1 MDTTQTETQP
11 APTPNSGPTLILSP
25 EAQTYL
31 REAARWAS
39 FLSIVGFI
47 FCVLILIMS
56 LMIGTTTTLMSRM
69 MPSNSGVPV
78 GIGGSFVSIL
88 YILLDI
94 LYFFFPLYLYRF
106 ANRVKKGIV
115 FQDSAHVTRATES
128 LKSFFKLWGIVT
140 VIVIAIYA
148 IIFLFVIVA
157 GVSSHMIH
165 G

>member
-1 MDTTQTETQP
+1 
-11 APTPNSGPTLILSP
+11 
-25 EAQTYL
+25 
-31 REAARWAS
+31 
-39 FLSIVGFI
+39 
-47 FCVLILIMS
+47 
-56 LMIGTTTTLMSRM
+56 MSRM
-69 MPSNSGVPV
+69 MPYNSGVPV

-106 ANRVKKGIV
+106 ASRIKKGIV
-115 FQDSAHVTRATES
+115 FQDSAHVTQAVDS

-148 IIFLFVIVA
+148 IIFLFAIII

-165 G
+165 A

>member
-11 APTPNSGPTLILSP
+11 TPTPNSEPGLMLTH

-31 REAARWAS
+31 REAAKWAS

-47 FCVLILIMS
+47 FCVVILVMA
-56 LMIGTTTTLMSRM
+56 LLIGTTSTIMSRM
-69 MPSNSGVPV
+69 MPYNSGVPV

-106 ANRVKKGIV
+106 ASRIKKGIV
-115 FQDSAHVTRATES
+115 FQDSAHVTQAVDS

-148 IIFLFVIVA
+148 IIFLFAIII

-165 G
+165 A

>member
-11 APTPNSGPTLILSP
+11 APTPNPEPVLTLSR
-25 EAQTYL
+25 EAQAYL
-31 REAARWAS
+31 REAAKWAS

-47 FCVLILIMS
+47 FCVLILIMA
-56 LMIGTTTTLMSRM
+56 LLIGTTSTIMSRV
-69 MPSNSGVPV
+69 MPYNSGVPV

-106 ANRVKKGIV
+106 ASRIKKGIV
-115 FQDSAHVTRATES
+115 FQDSAHITRATDS

-148 IIFLFVIVA
+148 IIFLFAIVV

-165 G
+165 S

>member
-1 MDTTQTETQP
+1 MDTTQTGTQP
-11 APTPNSGPTLILSP
+11 PPPPSPDLALILTR

-31 REAARWAS
+31 REAGKWAS

-47 FCVLILIMS
+47 FCVFILIMA
-56 LMIGTTTTLMSRM
+56 LMIGTTSTIMSRV
-69 MPSNSGVPV
+69 MPYNSGLPV

-88 YILLDI
+88 YILIDI

-106 ANRVKKGIV
+106 ASRVKKGIV
-115 FQDSAHVTRATES
+115 FQDPAHVTRATDS

-140 VIVIAIYA
+140 AIAVVTYV
-148 IIFLFVIVA
+148 IIFLFLIVV
-157 GVSSHMIH
+157 GVSTHVIH